1 LAADNA
7 RQLRAPVHNDTGLTG
22 KFDFEL
28 FWSTRRPDADDNGLD
43 LATAVQEQLGLKLE
57 RKKGPVDV
65 VVIDHVERIPT
76 AN

>member
-43 LATAVQEQLGLKLE
+43 WATAVQEQLGLKLE
-57 RKKGPVDV
+57 RRNGPVDV
-65 VVIDHVERIPT
+65 VVIDHVDRIPT